1 MKEVTSVTC
10 AEVRDHSLIPLVL
23 SFGYFMYPFIRCI
36 DILVEM
42 FNSKN
47 LEVYSHIDQQ
57 HHWFGLLDY
66 LTQPLLYSVM
76 TVVELDKEDVVVHQG
91 YFQGH

>member
-10 AEVRDHSLIPLVL
+10 AEVTYKSLLPLVF
-23 SFGYFMYPFIRCI
+23 SFEYFSGPFRSCI

-76 TVVELDKEDVVVHQG
+76 TVVELGKEAVVVHQG